1 MSNKSETPKEAWE
14 SMKLTRA
21 GDVGDVLQVST
32 GGGKS
37 PVEVNPDTGM
47 ETPNSP
53 PGQE

>member
-1 MSNKSETPKEAWE
+1 MSSKSETPKEAWE

-37 PVEVNPDTGM
+37 PVQINPDTGM